1 LKALWDELKQFRAIP
16 SCKCGAFTT
25 IASFQHEDYVVKF
38 LNGQND
44 SFVSIKDHILLIEPL
59 PSINKVF
66 FTVLQAEKQ
75 KSNRAGFGH
84 NIVVDSTVFTSQAN
98 AIQKSQQ

>member
-1 LKALWDELKQFRAIP
+1 M
-16 SCKCGAFTT
+16 
-25 IASFQHEDYVVKF
+25 
-38 LNGQND
+38 
-44 SFVSIKDHILLIEPL
+44 EPL

-75 KSNRAGFGH
+75 KSNRASFGH